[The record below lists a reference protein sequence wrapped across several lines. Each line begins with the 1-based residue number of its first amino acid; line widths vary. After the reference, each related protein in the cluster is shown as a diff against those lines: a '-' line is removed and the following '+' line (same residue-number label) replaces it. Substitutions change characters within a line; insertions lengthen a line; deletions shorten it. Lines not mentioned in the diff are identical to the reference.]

1 MNFYY
6 GLVDETNKAYGFI
19 EETDKRV
26 KPDMIYITEA
36 EWNRLLSEQTSG
48 KQIVFYNNKVFT
60 AEPGLYYVDV
70 NGVWQKKDTDK
81 FKKEKRLQEI
91 DAELATA
98 SAEYENLLDT
108 PVVYPA
114 NGFTYKPS
122 YAKDDYSVLIGNY
135 DTFQVET
142 MAIEDSTHLAS
153 HTINMT
159 KDELQTLALF
169 LAQKQVEYR
178 TVYSTKRAT
187 LLAEK
192 EQLEQE
198 LEEK

>member
-6 GLVDETNKAYGFI
+6 GLVDEQNHAYGFV

-26 KPDMIYITEA
+26 KPGMVYVTEA
-36 EWNRLLSEQTSG
+36 EWSNLLNEQSAG
-48 KQIVFYNNKVFT
+48 KQIVFYDNRVFT
-60 AEPGLYYVDV
+60 AEPGLYFIDT
-70 NGVWQKKDTDK
+70 NGVWQKKDTNK
-81 FKKEKRLQEI
+81 FQKEKRLQEI
-91 DAELATA
+91 ETELAKA
-98 SAEYENLLDT
+98 SSEYETLLET

-135 DTFQVET
+135 DTFSVET
-142 MAIEDSTHLAS
+142 MPIEDSTHLAS
-153 HTINMT
+153 HTVNMT
-159 KDELQTLALF
+159 KDELQALALF

-192 EQLEQE
+192 EQLEKE
-198 LEEK
+198 LEA